1 MLKLIGKGSF
11 GVVYKAYD
19 HKYGRYVA
27 LKMVRNER
35 RFHRQAQ
42 EEIKILEYLRR
53 IDHRN
58 EFNVIHIYDHFL
70 FRQQMF
76 ITFELLYINLF
87 ELIRKNKFCGFS
99 IQVVRKFAHSLL
111 ICLNAL
117 HSQKIIHCD
126 LKPEN
131 ILLKQQGRSGIKVID
146 FGSSCFEDQRIYTY
160 IQSRFYRAPEV
171 ILGAKYGMA
180 IDMWSLGCILVE
192 LLTGYVLFPGEDES
206 DQLALVIEAL
216 DMPPKDLLE
225 RSKRTKN
232 FFTPNGLPR
241 YCNVR
246 QLKSGE
252 VELQQGFSRRGK
264 PRGVPGS
271 RSLERIVQVYGN
283 KYFLNFLRRC
293 LEWDPAQRMTPAEG
307 LRHSWFRRRL
317 PRPANESSTPDG
329 SPATGG
335 GSAPLAGPN
344 SVTCATSMIQQGSS
358 SLVNL
363 ASSTAA
369 LATNAVI
376 VATAASSSAS
386 GATTLGNNNAAAKT
400 TTT

>member
-1 MLKLIGKGSF
+1 M
-11 GVVYKAYD
+11 
-19 HKYGRYVA
+19 
-27 LKMVRNER
+27 
-35 RFHRQAQ
+35 
-42 EEIKILEYLRR
+42 
-53 IDHRN
+53 
-58 EFNVIHIYDHFL
+58 
-70 FRQQMF
+70 
-76 ITFELLYINLF
+76 
-87 ELIRKNKFCGFS
+87 
-99 IQVVRKFAHSLL
+99 
-111 ICLNAL
+111 
-117 HSQKIIHCD
+117 
-126 LKPEN
+126 
-131 ILLKQQGRSGIKVID
+131 ID

-192 LLTGYVLFPGEDES
+192 LLTGYVLFPGEDEA
-206 DQLALVIEAL
+206 DQLALIIEAL
-216 DMPPKDLLE
+216 DMPPKDLLD

-241 YCNVR
+241 YCSVR
-246 QLKSGE
+246 QLKSGD

-329 SPATGG
+329 SPATSSAAVSGAGGGGGG
-335 GSAPLAGPN
+335 GSSSGAAAAAASLTN
-344 SVTCATSMIQQGSS
+344 SLTCATIPGSMVQQAVNLTSS
-358 SLVNL
+358 ST
-363 ASSTAA
+363 TAA
-369 LATNAVI
+369 LATNAVM
-376 VATAASSSAS
+376 VATAASTGSSGGGGGTGGTS
-386 GATTLGNNNAAAKT
+386 T
-400 TTT
+400 TT

>member
-1 MLKLIGKGSF
+1 MS
-11 GVVYKAYD
+11 
-19 HKYGRYVA
+19 
-27 LKMVRNER
+27 
-35 RFHRQAQ
+35 
-42 EEIKILEYLRR
+42 
-53 IDHRN
+53 
-58 EFNVIHIYDHFL
+58 
-70 FRQQMF
+70 
-76 ITFELLYINLF
+76 
-87 ELIRKNKFCGFS
+87 
-99 IQVVRKFAHSLL
+99 
-111 ICLNAL
+111 
-117 HSQKIIHCD
+117 
-126 LKPEN
+126 
-131 ILLKQQGRSGIKVID
+131 
-146 FGSSCFEDQRIYTY
+146 
-160 IQSRFYRAPEV
+160 
-171 ILGAKYGMA
+171 

-317 PRPANESSTPDG
+317 PRPANETSTPDG
-329 SPATGG
+329 SPATGTVG
-335 GSAPLAGPN
+335 GNSAQ
-344 SVTCATSMIQQGSS
+344 ST

-363 ASSTAA
+363 ASSTVAM
-369 LATNAVI
+369 ATNAV
-376 VATAASSSAS
+376 VATAAPGLAS
-386 GATTLGNNNAAAKT
+386 GGAHLGNSAGNGTAAKT
-400 TTT
+400 TT

>member
-1 MLKLIGKGSF
+1 M
-11 GVVYKAYD
+11 
-19 HKYGRYVA
+19 
-27 LKMVRNER
+27 
-35 RFHRQAQ
+35 
-42 EEIKILEYLRR
+42 
-53 IDHRN
+53 
-58 EFNVIHIYDHFL
+58 
-70 FRQQMF
+70 
-76 ITFELLYINLF
+76 
-87 ELIRKNKFCGFS
+87 
-99 IQVVRKFAHSLL
+99 
-111 ICLNAL
+111 
-117 HSQKIIHCD
+117 
-126 LKPEN
+126 
-131 ILLKQQGRSGIKVID
+131 ID

-192 LLTGYVLFPGEDES
+192 LLTGYVLFSGEDEA

-216 DMPPKDLLE
+216 DMPPKDLLD

-283 KYFLNFLRRC
+283 KYFSNFLRRC

-317 PRPANESSTPDG
+317 PRPANESGTPDG
-329 SPATGG
+329 SPAQGSG
-335 GSAPLAGPN
+335 GSASGQN
-344 SVTCATSMIQQGSS
+344 SVTCATISGSMVQQASA
-358 SLVNL
+358 SLLNL

-369 LATNAVI
+369 LASNAVV
-376 VATAASSSAS
+376 VATAASTGSAPASSTK
-386 GATTLGNNNAAAKT
+386 ATT
-400 TTT
+400 

>member
-1 MLKLIGKGSF
+1 MLTPRLTLLSSP
-11 GVVYKAYD
+11 
-19 HKYGRYVA
+19 
-27 LKMVRNER
+27 
-35 RFHRQAQ
+35 AQ
-42 EEIKILEYLRR
+42 
-53 IDHRN
+53 
-58 EFNVIHIYDHFL
+58 
-70 FRQQMF
+70 
-76 ITFELLYINLF
+76 
-87 ELIRKNKFCGFS
+87 
-99 IQVVRKFAHSLL
+99 
-111 ICLNAL
+111 
-117 HSQKIIHCD
+117 
-126 LKPEN
+126 PEN

-171 ILGAKYGMA
+171 ILGAKYNMS

-329 SPATGG
+329 SPATGTVVQHAQ
-335 GSAPLAGPN
+335 S
-344 SVTCATSMIQQGSS
+344 T

-363 ASSTAA
+363 ASSTVA
-369 LATNAVI
+369 LATNTV
-376 VATAASSSAS
+376 VATAAPGLAS
-386 GATTLGNNNAAAKT
+386 GGANLGNSAGNGPAAKT
-400 TTT
+400 TT